1 MSLSYYTRVFKSYL
15 SKNFN
20 KTYKVLIWIYVGIE
34 YLIVTLPSELKL
46 HIYDDCHP
54 FLGKLSNEG
63 YSKFDIPQDLIFEL
77 SKLFKRS
84 VQKKIIFTGEDA
96 NLVEDIFQ
104 IIYPEIKLY
113 LGERACLDG
122 INWFVSTKED
132 AGSISS
138 NWHNDRVGARLK
150 VFICIKGDGSQPTLL
165 IPRKSRI
172 PTFLELLKAWMIEM
186 PRRFGLQN
194 KVVLK
199 NIVKCKH
206 VTGSAYIFDTSLLH
220 RGGYEITTQDRI
232 IFHLEFSTPEKHQ
245 IVKGTIGTT
254 VDNEFE
260 FDEKLLTLK
269 IFNDS
274 LDQKR
279 VKKIGVTKYKYCSSN
294 NLI

>member
-1 MSLSYYTRVFKSYL
+1 MNLSYYKQVFKSYL
-15 SKNFN
+15 NKNYN
-20 KTYKVLIWIYVGIE
+20 KTYKVLIWVYVGIE
-34 YLIVTLPSELKL
+34 YLIVTLPSEWKL
-46 HIYDDCHP
+46 NSYDRCHP
-54 FLGKLSNEG
+54 FLGRLRNEG
-63 YSKFDIPQDLIFEL
+63 YCKLEIPQDLIFNL
-77 SKLFKRS
+77 SKFFQRS
-84 VQKKIIFTGEDA
+84 EQKKIIFTGDDI
-96 NLVEDIFQ
+96 NLVKDIFQ
-104 IIYPEIKLY
+104 IVFPEVKLY

-132 AGSISS
+132 AKSISS

-150 VFICIKGDGSQPTLL
+150 VFICIKGDGSQPTL
-165 IPRKSRI
+165 IVPRKSRI
-172 PTFLELLKAWMIEM
+172 PTFSELFKAWMIEI

-194 KVVLK
+194 KVALK

-206 VTGSAYIFDTSLLH
+206 ATGSGYMFDSSLLH
-220 RGGYEITTQDRI
+220 RGGYEIAADERI
-232 IFHLEFSTPEKHQ
+232 IFHFEFSTPGKHQ

-260 FDEKLLTLK
+260 FDEKLLTLR

-294 NLI
+294 SL